1 MHDTD
6 AVTLEL
12 IMVTCPIYSDSPTR
26 KANTNPIPKSVTRGS
41 ESPDLKIF
49 ISIKQN
55 TAAGT
60 PDQFMVI
67 CPIYLVHHHAQKLL
81 IQSQNR

>member
-55 TAAGT
+55 ADTGT
-60 PDQFMVI
+60 PGPFMVT
-67 CPIYLVHHHAQKLL
+67 CPIYL
-81 IQSQNR
+81 